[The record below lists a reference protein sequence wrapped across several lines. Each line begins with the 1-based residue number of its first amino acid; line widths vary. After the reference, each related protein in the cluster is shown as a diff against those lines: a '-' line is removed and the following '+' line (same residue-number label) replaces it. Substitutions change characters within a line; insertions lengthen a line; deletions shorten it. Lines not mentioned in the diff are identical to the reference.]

1 VARGTLVLLG
11 AVSVATLSLSS
22 GNPPATS
29 VVETTRLGS
38 NDSRPLS
45 ERYASIDAGLRQ
57 QLWELDRELVAD
69 RTDAQYRT
77 SFQRMLASVRAFDR
91 ALAAMPVGEALR
103 PDVHQVLAGDE
114 EVQEIA
120 GILARA
126 ARPAGFPNLTDELG
140 NDLYEQQQA
149 QDNLA
154 RRLGVA
160 TGITAASPAATRFT
174 CPLLRPQ
181 LTVRSWVPP
190 TQASWTTPPLPDAA
204 ETLRARSAF

>member
-1 VARGTLVLLG
+1 MARGTLVLLG
-11 AVSVATLSLSS
+11 AVSLVALSLS
-22 GNPPATS
+22 GGHPPAS
-29 VVETTRLGS
+29 SAVETTRLAS
-38 NDSRPLS
+38 NDSRPVS
-45 ERYASIDAGLRQ
+45 ERYASIDAALRQ
-57 QLWELDRELVAD
+57 QLRALDRELVAD
-69 RTDAQYRT
+69 RTDAQYRA

-91 ALAAMPVGEALR
+91 ALAAMPVAEALR
-103 PDVHQVLAGDE
+103 PEVHQVLAGDE

-160 TGITAASPAATRFT
+160 TGITGASPAATRFT

-181 LTVRSWVPP
+181 LTVRWWVPP
-190 TQASWTTPPLPDAA
+190 AQQGL
-204 ETLRARSAF
+204 